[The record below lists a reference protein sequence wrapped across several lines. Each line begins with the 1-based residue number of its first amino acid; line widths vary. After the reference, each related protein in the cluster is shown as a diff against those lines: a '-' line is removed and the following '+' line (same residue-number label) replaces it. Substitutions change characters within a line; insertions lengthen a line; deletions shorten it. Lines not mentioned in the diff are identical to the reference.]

1 MSGTPTQNLV
11 TEMTAA
17 CEKGPFFF
25 YDLVREFSSTP
36 YRDILIAWGMIRE
49 RVLFDRDEEGHY
61 ICQTVKEKP

>member
-1 MSGTPTQNLV
+1 
-11 TEMTAA
+11 MTAA